1 MNGHNGV
8 FSLSNR
14 GTLINLT
21 QLQNI
26 SATTK
31 IEFTE
36 ETES

>member
-1 MNGHNGV
+1 MIGHNGV
-8 FSLSNR
+8 LSLSNR
-14 GTLINLT
+14 GALINLT

-26 SATTK
+26 SATSK